1 MSSLQDLFTQQRGIP
16 GFFMG
21 WSHGLKILY
30 RIIKKKIHLLLF
42 SSRFLKHFDI
52 LVVPQYGENNIFIL

>member
-1 MSSLQDLFTQQRGIP
+1 MSSLQDLFTQQRGIT

-30 RIIKKKIHLLLF
+30 RIIKKKSTF
-42 SSRFLKHFDI
+42 FYFLHDF
-52 LVVPQYGENNIFIL
+52 LSTLTFW